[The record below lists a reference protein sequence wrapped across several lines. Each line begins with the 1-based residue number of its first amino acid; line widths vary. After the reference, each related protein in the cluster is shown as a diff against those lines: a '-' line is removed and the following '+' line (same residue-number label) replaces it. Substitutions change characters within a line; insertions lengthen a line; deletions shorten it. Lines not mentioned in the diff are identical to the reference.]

1 MGKKWHTVMTTMTN
15 QLQSN
20 RIDYEL
26 LEGMKSK
33 QEIVFDP

>member
-1 MGKKWHTVMTTMTN
+1 MATMTN

-33 QEIVFDP
+33 QEIVFDPW